1 MTPSEKSESAKR
13 VLEDPIIQAALAD
26 IRMGLVGKLES
37 LPMSDTESQHEIAL
51 TLQLL
56 KQLKL
61 QLETYVQDD
70 AVNRA
75 VRKQKTFIE
84 RMKAAVA

>member
-1 MTPSEKSESAKR
+1 MTPNEKAEGAKR
-13 VLEDPIIQAALAD
+13 VLNDPVISAAMAD
-26 IRMGLVGKLES
+26 IRMGLVGKLEQ

-61 QLETYVQDD
+61 QLETYGQDA
-70 AVNRA
+70 AVDKA
-75 VRKQKTFIE
+75 VRRQETFMQ
-84 RMKAAVA
+84 RMRGQLA